1 MINQI
6 IIMQQVRIMLINL
19 IETLKSSC
27 RDFNDGYI
35 LVTGNI
41 ATRAGA
47 VTKVAFKNPFLF
59 IKCITQING
68 SDVIMQK
75 I

>member
-1 MINQI
+1 
-6 IIMQQVRIMLINL
+6 MQQVRIMLINL
-19 IETLKSSC
+19 IETLKSS
-27 RDFNDGYI
+27 RRGFNDGYI

-41 ATRAGA
+41 ATTAGA

-59 IKCITQING
+59 FKCITQING